1 MFDSLREKL
10 DNVFK
15 SLRGKGKLTQDD
27 VKVAMRQV
35 RLSLLEADVNFKVVK
50 DLVAK
55 ISERAVG
62 AEVLESLT
70 TLSMI
75 RCSVIMLTLLPMMS

>member
-10 DNVFK
+10 DGVFK

-27 VKVAMRQV
+27 VKLAMRQV

-62 AEVLESLT
+62 SEVGRSL
-70 TLSMI
+70 
-75 RCSVIMLTLLPMMS
+75 P